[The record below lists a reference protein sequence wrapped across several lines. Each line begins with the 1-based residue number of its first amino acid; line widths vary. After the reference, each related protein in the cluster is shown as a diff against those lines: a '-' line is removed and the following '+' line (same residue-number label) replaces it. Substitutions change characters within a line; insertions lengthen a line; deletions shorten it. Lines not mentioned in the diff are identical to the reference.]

1 MNIKLGDLKVG
12 ERGQVT
18 GFGPGDTAYRQ
29 KLLSMGLTPGAEFT
43 VMRVA
48 PLGDPVEVRVRGA
61 DLSLRGDEASD
72 LLIERIAGEAKVD
85 RKDTITIA
93 IAGNPNCGKTTLF
106 NGLTGTHQ
114 RVGNWGGVTVEKKV
128 GEFEFA
134 DQRFR
139 VVDMPGIH
147 SLDTY
152 DEATSIDERIARD
165 YVLSGEADLIIN
177 IIDAS
182 HLEHSLYLTTQL
194 LEMSAPV
201 AVVLNIMDDVE
212 GREARL
218 DVDAVQRRIGCPVAA
233 IVATRRKQI
242 ESLKA
247 DVQQWVQERTF
258 SRFSIDYPPLIEKA
272 ISELTLLIRE
282 TSTTSGLDDRWL
294 ALRLL
299 EGDGFATRRVTP
311 AVNQAYARLASGILH
326 EMGDEADT
334 IIANSRYQV
343 AHIIAGEALPKRA
356 LTGSSASDRIDRVVL
371 NRFLGIPI
379 FLGVMYCLFW
389 FTIQLSRAFRPFFM
403 MASDALFVEGPKH
416 VLNSVSAPEWLTAV
430 LADGLGNGLLQV
442 VTFIPIIGFLY
453 VFVSALEESGYMA
466 RANFVMDRLMKS
478 LGLPGNAFIP
488 MVVGFGCNVPAIMAT
503 RTMERPRDRIVAVL
517 MSPFMSC
524 GGRLAVYTVFAAAFF
539 PERGQY
545 VIFGFYLLGIIF
557 AMITSLL
564 MKFSLLPEE
573 RSLHVLTLPSYHW
586 PKLGNVLIN
595 AWIRLKMFI
604 FRVGKFIIPLVF
616 LVKIL
621 SAWGTDGSF
630 NRESIEQSMLAAG
643 GRAITPI
650 LAPMGV
656 KEDNWPATMA
666 LFTGVLH
673 KVVIVTTL
681 SSIYAEQARHMAP
694 VGVEP
699 PEGPQA
705 ADETQHGAAAPGV
718 NAPEPKT
725 VEGRAPEAA
734 PSQSHEDLQSGGV
747 VVGSLETRK
756 AAGREQSGE
765 TPSHDFQQRDR
776 VDAGPAEIATPSAAK
791 QLAKATQREVEQS
804 NGGAVSQK
812 EAKSRITALW
822 RSTSTAQAFAAA
834 ITDAKWIL
842 ARGDRRDFVLIDPN
856 GGAQP
861 LDRSIEGVSA
871 KDIRK
876 RMARLDPANLPSVS
890 DAQAKVRAAIVAEQ
904 ARTAAARVP
913 PTAAERAPD
922 AEHVREQKP
931 TTMERVPPAEST
943 HAPPRVAEHS
953 GEAPRHHMQQD
964 GHLSGGSQHAPRNG
978 GQGFNLLE
986 RLDQAAM
993 TVPQNLKALVG
1004 IGSPA
1009 RLHGAGAGL
1018 APALATKF
1026 DGKVGA
1032 LAYLI
1037 LLLCYPCI
1045 ATTAATAR
1053 ETNQRWTSFMV
1064 FWTISLGYGAAVL
1077 FYQIGTFAL
1086 HPHSSAAWIV
1096 GVVAYFVVL
1105 GAASFYVGP
1114 RPRNIPATSDES
1126 STGSCCGG

>member
-18 GFGPGDTAYRQ
+18 GFDPGDTAHRQ
-29 KLLSMGLTPGAEFT
+29 KLLSMGLTPGAEFI
-43 VMRVA
+43 VLRVA
-48 PLGDPVEVRVRGA
+48 PLGDPVELRVRGA

-247 DVQQWVQERTF
+247 DVQQWVQERTL

-272 ISELTLLIRE
+272 ISELSLLIRE

-299 EGDGFATRRVTP
+299 EGDGFATRLVTP

-343 AHIIAGEALPKRA
+343 AHMMAGEALPKRA

-403 MASDALFVEGPKH
+403 MASDALFVEGP
-416 VLNSVSAPEWLTAV
+416 NMFSTGRRPEWLTAV

-524 GGRLAVYTVFAAAFF
+524 GGRIGGYTVFAAAFF

-616 LVKIL
+616 LVKVL

-705 ADETQHGAAAPGV
+705 ADEAQHGAAAPGV

-747 VVGSLETRK
+747 VVATWRPGRRRAANNQAKLRAMIFSSVTGST
-756 AAGREQSGE
+756 S
-765 TPSHDFQQRDR
+765 S
-776 VDAGPAEIATPSAAK
+776 EIVTPSAAK

-834 ITDAKWIL
+834 ITDAKSIL

-890 DAQAKVRAAIVAEQ
+890 DAQAKVRAAIVVEQ

-913 PTAAERAPD
+913 PTAAEQAPD

-1004 IGSPA
+1004 IGSPV

-1077 FYQIGTFAL
+1077 FYQIGSSRCTRT
-1086 HPHSSAAWIV
+1086 HRPHGSW
-1096 GVVAYFVVL
+1096 
-1105 GAASFYVGP
+1105 ASWLTLLF
-1114 RPRNIPATSDES
+1114 
-1126 STGSCCGG
+1126 

>member
-18 GFGPGDTAYRQ
+18 GFGPGDTAHRQ

-247 DVQQWVQERTF
+247 DVQQWVQERTL

-272 ISELTLLIRE
+272 ISELSLLIRE

-299 EGDGFATRRVTP
+299 EGDGFATRLVTP

-343 AHIIAGEALPKRA
+343 AHMIAGEALPKRA

-416 VLNSVSAPEWLTAV
+416 VLNSVGAPEWLTAV

-630 NRESIEQSMLAAG
+630 NREVHRAIDAG
-643 GRAITPI
+643 G
-650 LAPMGV
+650 
-656 KEDNWPATMA
+656 
-666 LFTGVLH
+666 
-673 KVVIVTTL
+673 
-681 SSIYAEQARHMAP
+681 
-694 VGVEP
+694 
-699 PEGPQA
+699 
-705 ADETQHGAAAPGV
+705 
-718 NAPEPKT
+718 
-725 VEGRAPEAA
+725 GR
-734 PSQSHEDLQSGGV
+734 
-747 VVGSLETRK
+747 T
-756 AAGREQSGE
+756 
-765 TPSHDFQQRDR
+765 
-776 VDAGPAEIATPSAAK
+776 
-791 QLAKATQREVEQS
+791 
-804 NGGAVSQK
+804 
-812 EAKSRITALW
+812 
-822 RSTSTAQAFAAA
+822 
-834 ITDAKWIL
+834 
-842 ARGDRRDFVLIDPN
+842 
-856 GGAQP
+856 
-861 LDRSIEGVSA
+861 
-871 KDIRK
+871 
-876 RMARLDPANLPSVS
+876 
-890 DAQAKVRAAIVAEQ
+890 
-904 ARTAAARVP
+904 
-913 PTAAERAPD
+913 
-922 AEHVREQKP
+922 
-931 TTMERVPPAEST
+931 
-943 HAPPRVAEHS
+943 
-953 GEAPRHHMQQD
+953 RHHSNSGSD
-964 GHLSGGSQHAPRNG
+964 GR
-978 GQGFNLLE
+978 QG
-986 RLDQAAM
+986 R
-993 TVPQNLKALVG
+993 
-1004 IGSPA
+1004 
-1009 RLHGAGAGL
+1009 
-1018 APALATKF
+1018 
-1026 DGKVGA
+1026 
-1032 LAYLI
+1032 
-1037 LLLCYPCI
+1037 
-1045 ATTAATAR
+1045 
-1053 ETNQRWTSFMV
+1053 
-1064 FWTISLGYGAAVL
+1064 
-1077 FYQIGTFAL
+1077 
-1086 HPHSSAAWIV
+1086 
-1096 GVVAYFVVL
+1096 
-1105 GAASFYVGP
+1105 
-1114 RPRNIPATSDES
+1114 
-1126 STGSCCGG
+1126 

>member
-1 MNIKLGDLKVG
+1 M
-12 ERGQVT
+12 
-18 GFGPGDTAYRQ
+18 
-29 KLLSMGLTPGAEFT
+29 
-43 VMRVA
+43 
-48 PLGDPVEVRVRGA
+48 
-61 DLSLRGDEASD
+61 SLRSAIRSRCGCAGPISACAATKRTA
-72 LLIERIAGEAKVD
+72 LLIERVASEAKVD

-139 VVDMPGIH
+139 LVDMPGIH

-152 DEATSIDERIARD
+152 DEATSVDERIARD

-201 AVVLNIMDDVE
+201 AVVLNIMDDVDD
-212 GREARL
+212 RQARL
-218 DVDAVQRRIGCPVAA
+218 DVDAVQRRLGCPVAA

-247 DVQQWVQERTF
+247 DIQQWVHERKF
-258 SRFSIDYPPLIEKA
+258 SRFSIDYPPSIEKA
-272 ISELTLLIRE
+272 ISELSLLIRE
-282 TSTTSGLDDRWL
+282 TSTTSRLDDRWL

-299 EGDGFATRRVTP
+299 EGDGFATRLVTP
-311 AVNQAYARLASGILH
+311 AVNQAYAQLASGILQ

-334 IIANSRYQV
+334 IIANRRYKF
-343 AHIIAGEALPKRA
+343 AHMIAGEALPKRA
-356 LTGSSASDRIDRVVL
+356 VTGSSASDRIDRVVL

-389 FTIQLSRAFRPFFM
+389 FTIQLSQAFRPFFM

-416 VLNSVSAPEWLTAV
+416 VLRSVGAVEWLTAV

-666 LFTGVLH
+666 LFTGALH

-705 ADETQHGAAAPGV
+705 ADETQHGAAAPSV

-734 PSQSHEDLQSGGV
+734 PSQSHEDLQSVGGG
-747 VVGSLETRK
+747 GSLETRK
-756 AAGREQSGE
+756 AAGREHSGE

-776 VDAGPAEIATPSAAK
+776 VDTGPAEIATPSAAK
-791 QLAKATQREVEQS
+791 EPAKATQREVEQG

-834 ITDAKWIL
+834 VTDAKWIL

-871 KDIRK
+871 KVIRE

-890 DAQAKVRAAIVAEQ
+890 DAQAKVRAAIAAEQ

-931 TTMERVPPAEST
+931 TTMERAPPAEST
-943 HAPPRVAEHS
+943 HTPPTVAEHAD
-953 GEAPRHHMQQD
+953 EAPRRHIHQGD
-964 GHLSGGSQHAPRNG
+964 HLIGGSQHAPPNA

-986 RLDQAAM
+986 RLNQAAM
-993 TVPQNLKALVG
+993 TVPQNLKATG
-1004 IGSPA
+1004 GN
-1009 RLHGAGAGL
+1009 RLAGAPTRSG
-1018 APALATKF
+1018 
-1026 DGKVGA
+1026 
-1032 LAYLI
+1032 
-1037 LLLCYPCI
+1037 
-1045 ATTAATAR
+1045 R
-1053 ETNQRWTSFMV
+1053 RSR
-1064 FWTISLGYGAAVL
+1064 
-1077 FYQIGTFAL
+1077 
-1086 HPHSSAAWIV
+1086 
-1096 GVVAYFVVL
+1096 
-1105 GAASFYVGP
+1105 P
-1114 RPRNIPATSDES
+1114 RP
-1126 STGSCCGG
+1126 GH